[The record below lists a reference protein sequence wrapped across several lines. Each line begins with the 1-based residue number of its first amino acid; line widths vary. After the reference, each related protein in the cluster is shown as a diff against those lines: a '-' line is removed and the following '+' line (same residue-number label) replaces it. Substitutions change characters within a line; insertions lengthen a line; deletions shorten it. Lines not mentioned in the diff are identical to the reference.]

1 MFSPLTIISVISLY
15 IIFLFLIAMW
25 VERQSDEK
33 KKRINNSAVYSL
45 SLAIYCT
52 SWTYYGSVG
61 KAATSGMLF
70 LTIYLGPTLMII
82 LWGSVLRKLVRIKDT
97 HRITSIADFI
107 AARYGKSQ
115 LLAAIVTIIALVG
128 IAPYIAL
135 QLKAVISTFSI
146 ITMEDALLKPG
157 ITSNHLGH
165 FVVIFMIA
173 FTIIFGVR
181 RLDPTERHQGMVV
194 AVAIKSFIKLVTFL
208 AAGIFVTYFL
218 FDGFG
223 DIFRRISESRYS
235 YDLFFPFSTAKIKSH
250 DTSFFTWITYLLLS
264 MSAILFLPRQFHI
277 AVVEN
282 SDEQHI
288 RTAMWLFPLYMFL
301 INIFVLPIAMGGLLK
316 GFPIWDA
323 DNFLLLL
330 PLHYGNQWLT
340 LLIFI
345 GGFSAAASMIM
356 ITSMTMSTMTVNHL
370 LLPLLESGGLI
381 KFFRHHLL
389 KIRWVTVASVIIM
402 GYWFEKQMGDSYTL
416 VNMGMISFA
425 AAIQFATP
433 ILGGIF
439 WQKGNCCGAV
449 MGLVSGFIIWFYSL
463 LLPSFIKSGWIDAD
477 MLECRNTGWG
487 WLSPEHLF
495 CLQGLDPL
503 SHAVFWSM
511 LFNISL
517 YVIGSLYFEQSEEE
531 KKDADAFVNIF
542 SSHTSFK
549 KSFHG
554 SPHIL
559 LSEKRILME
568 DILRQYF
575 NRKNASELVER
586 GIDIAGL
593 KEKNRISVTE
603 LAEISG
609 EIEKLLGGSVGTALA
624 HKIFRDSSISTSS
637 IAIFTPEETEE
648 LSGIYGQMIADLRLT
663 PDELKERIDYYQ
675 ERDRLISAHAEEAE
689 ENLKELQDEIRRRES
704 AEEKV
709 LRFVEELEQR
719 VAERTC
725 ELEAANKELESFAYS
740 VSHDLRAPLRSL
752 DGFSQALLEDYP
764 DSLDEEGKDYLKRI
778 RAASQRMG
786 QLIDDMLKLSR
797 ITRSEMNRKETNL
810 SGIVSEIAENLQNA
824 EPGRDVEFV
833 IAPNLIAG
841 TDSRMIKIA
850 LENLLGNAWKFTGR
864 NSHGCIEFG
873 FLESCQAGLSGNGE
887 NTSDKRVYFIR
898 DNGAGFN
905 MAYLDKLFG
914 AFQRLHTEDEFPGTG
929 VGLAT
934 VQRIIHRH
942 GGRIWAEGI
951 PEKGA
956 SFYFTLSDS

>member
-1 MFSPLTIISVISLY
+1 MFSPLTIILVITLY
-15 IIFLFLIAMW
+15 ILFLFLIAMW

-82 LWGSVLRKLVRIKDT
+82 LWGSVLRKLVRIKDM

-115 LLAAIVTIIALVG
+115 LLAAIVTVIALVG

-146 ITMEDALLKPG
+146 ITTDDALLKPG

-165 FVVIFMIA
+165 LVVLFMIA

-194 AVAIKSFIKLVTFL
+194 AVAIKSFIKLATFL
-208 AAGIFVTYFL
+208 IAGIFVTYFL

-223 DIFRRISESRYS
+223 DIFQKISVSPYASNLSSR
-235 YDLFFPFSTAKIKSH
+235 FSGAAVKSH
-250 DTSFFTWITYLLLS
+250 GTSFFTWITYLLLS

-282 SDEQHI
+282 SDERHI
-288 RTAMWLFPLYMFL
+288 KTAMWLFPLYMFL

-316 GFPIWDA
+316 GFSIWDA
-323 DNFLLLL
+323 DNFVLLL
-330 PLHYGNQWLT
+330 PLHYGSKWLT

-356 ITSMTMSTMTVNHL
+356 ITSMTMATMTVNHL
-370 LLPLLESGGLI
+370 LLPLLESLGWI
-381 KFFRHHLL
+381 KLLRHHLL
-389 KIRWVTVASVIIM
+389 KIRWVTVATVIIM
-402 GYWFEKQMGDSYTL
+402 GYWFEKQIGDSYTL

-425 AAIQFATP
+425 AAIQFSPA

-439 WQKGNCCGAV
+439 WQKGNCGGAV
-449 MGLVSGFIIWFYSL
+449 TGLVSGFIIWFYCL
-463 LLPSFIKSGWIDAD
+463 LLPSFIKSGWINAD
-477 MLECRNTGWG
+477 MLECRNTRWG
-487 WLSPEHLF
+487 WLNPERLF
-495 CLQGLDPL
+495 CLQGLDTL

-511 LFNISL
+511 FFNISF
-517 YVIGSLYFEQSEEE
+517 YVLGSLYFEQSEEE
-531 KKDADAFVNIF
+531 KKDAEAFVNIF
-542 SSHTSFK
+542 SPHASFE
-549 KSFHG
+549 KSLHG

-559 LSEKRILME
+559 LSEKKILIE
-568 DILRQYF
+568 NLLRQYF
-575 NRKNASELVER
+575 NRKNASEIVEKC
-586 GIDIAGL
+586 IDINGL
-593 KEKNRISVTE
+593 KENKHISVTD
-603 LAEISG
+603 LARICSEV
-609 EIEKLLGGSVGTALA
+609 EKLLGGSVGTALA
-624 HKIFRDSSISTSS
+624 HKSFRYSS
-637 IAIFTPEETEE
+637 IFTPEETEE
-648 LSGIYGQMIADLRLT
+648 LSGIYGEILADLRLT

-675 ERDRLISAHAEEAE
+675 ERGRLISAHAEELE
-689 ENLKELQDEIRRRES
+689 EKLKELQNEIRRRES

-709 LRFVEELEQR
+709 FRLVEELEQR
-719 VAERTC
+719 VAERTT

-752 DGFSQALLEDYP
+752 DGFSQALLEDYL
-764 DSLDEEGKDYLKRI
+764 DSFDDQGKDYLKRI

-797 ITRSEMNRKETNL
+797 INRSEIRRKPTNL
-810 SGIVSEIAENLQNA
+810 SRIVSEIAENLQNT
-824 EPGRDVEFV
+824 EPQRPVEFV
-833 IAPNLIAG
+833 IAPNLIAES
-841 TDSRMIKIA
+841 DSRLIKIA

-864 NSHGCIEFG
+864 NSQGCIEFG
-873 FLESCQAGLSGNGE
+873 VMKSCQAGLFHNGSTQ
-887 NTSDKRVYFIR
+887 NKRIYFIR
-898 DNGAGFN
+898 DNGAGFD

-942 GGRIWAEGI
+942 GGNVWAEGI
-951 PEKGA
+951 PDKGA
-956 SFYFTLSDS
+956 TFYFTLSDRRS